1 MSLPYGQPIEVAQNI
16 KRITCNNP
24 SPLTGAGTNSFLVGT
39 SDLALVDP
47 GPIDDAHCQAIMDAL
62 EKDQRI
68 SHIFVTHSHLDHSP
82 LAARVAS
89 ITGAKVHALGD
100 STTGRSDV
108 MSALA
113 QTDALKRGEEV
124 DQQFAPDVRLN
135 EGQVIEHAGWRIT
148 AHHTPGH
155 FANHMSFA
163 VGDVELCGDLIMAWA
178 TSLVAPP
185 DGDLTQF
192 ITSCEQTRTRAARKL
207 LPAHGEAIEDPQK
220 RIEWLISHRMER
232 TKQIIRTLEAGPKTP
247 KELTQQ
253 IYSDINP
260 NLWPAAEQNVLAHLI
275 DLMTKKFVSPEG
287 ILSIQSKFRL
297 LEKIP
302 S

>member
-16 KRITCNNP
+16 IRVTCNNP
-24 SPLTGAGTNSFLVGT
+24 SPLTGAGTNSFLIGT

-47 GPIDDAHCQAIMDAL
+47 GPLDDAHCQALMDAV
-62 EKDQRI
+62 EKHQRI

-89 ITGAKVHALGD
+89 ITGAKVHAFGD

-113 QTDALKRGEEV
+113 QTDTLKRGEGV
-124 DQQFAPDVRLN
+124 DRQFVPDVRLN
-135 EGQVIEHAGWRIT
+135 DGQVIEYAGWRIA

-163 VGDVELCGDLIMAWA
+163 VGDAELCGDLIMAWA

-192 ITSCEQTRTRAARKL
+192 ITSCEQTRTRAAHRL

-232 TKQIIRTLEAGPKTP
+232 TGQIIRTLETGPQTP
-247 KELTQQ
+247 KELTQH
-253 IYSDINP
+253 IYSDISP
-260 NLWPAAEQNVLAHLI
+260 SLWPAAEQNVLAHLI
-275 DLMTKKFVSPEG
+275 DLMTKKRVSPEG
-287 ILSIQSKFRL
+287 TLSIQSKFRL
-297 LEKIP
+297 LEKIQ

>member
-1 MSLPYGQPIEVAQNI
+1 MPLPYGQPIEVAQAI
-16 KRITCNNP
+16 RRITCKNP

-47 GPIDDAHCQAIMDAL
+47 GPFDEAHRQAIMDSV
-62 EKDQRI
+62 EKNQRI

-82 LAARVAS
+82 LAACIAS
-89 ITGAKVHALGD
+89 ITGAKVHAFGD
-100 STTGRSDV
+100 GTTGRSEV

-113 QTDALKRGEEV
+113 QTETLKRGEGV
-124 DQQFAPDVRLN
+124 DHQFAPDVRLN
-135 EGQVIEHAGWRIT
+135 DGQVIEHAGWRIT

-155 FANHMSFA
+155 FANHMSFT

-192 ITSCEQTRTRAARKL
+192 ITSCEQTRARAPHRL
-207 LPAHGEAIEDPQK
+207 LPAHGEVIEDPRK

-232 TKQIIRTLEAGPKTP
+232 TEQIIKTLEAGPQTP
-247 KELTQQ
+247 KELTEQ
-253 IYSDINP
+253 IYRDISP
-260 NLWPAAEQNVLAHLI
+260 NLWSAAEQNVLAHLI
-275 DLMTKKFVSPEG
+275 DLMTKKRVSANET
-287 ILSIQSKFRL
+287 LSIQSEFRL
-297 LEKIP
+297 LKEIP